1 MPRGYVSCPECGGK
15 KVVECDCTGEYER
28 RAADDDCYAC
38 GGSATHTCPVCNG
51 KGIVTED

>member
-15 KVVECDCTGEYER
+15 KVVECDCTGECGR